1 VIEMNPMQ
9 TLQTLA
15 SSMQCAEP
23 EYADVRCIRDIG
35 IAIFEMYSGLEEEEN
50 EGGSLLPVILYKSH
64 TESGVAVT
72 LPGICEDF
80 AEVYM
85 FLITEAKNNSG
96 EEYAYH
102 LSGMLVSH
110 ARMLVGDKGLERIQS
125 QVSQM
130 SSSMHVEA
138 KKSEKVYH

>member
-1 VIEMNPMQ
+1 
-9 TLQTLA
+9 
-15 SSMQCAEP
+15 
-23 EYADVRCIRDIG
+23 
-35 IAIFEMYSGLEEEEN
+35 
-50 EGGSLLPVILYKSH
+50 
-64 TESGVAVT
+64 VAVT